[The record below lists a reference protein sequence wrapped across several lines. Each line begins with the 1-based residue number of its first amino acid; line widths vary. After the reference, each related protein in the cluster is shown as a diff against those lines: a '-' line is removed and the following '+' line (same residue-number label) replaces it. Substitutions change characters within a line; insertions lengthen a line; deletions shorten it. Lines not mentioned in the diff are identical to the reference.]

1 MDSPFNTEQYAALL
15 NTKVEDKNTGLYILY
30 MLIKKAALS
39 NMFSSSE
46 LAKLNECIE
55 KFPGLEKIVV

>member
-1 MDSPFNTEQYAALL
+1 MDSPFNAEQYTALL
-15 NTKVEDKNTGLYILY
+15 NTKIEDKNTGLYILY

-39 NMFSSSE
+39 NMFSISE
-46 LAKLNECIE
+46 IAKLNECID